1 MSREQ
6 AIVSLLAE
14 TDLCAG
20 LAPNVLVARAKQ
32 FRKMK
37 FRNGEML
44 FSRGDPAT
52 HLFLVAGGRIRLAI
66 ATEESREL
74 SFRHATVGELCGEI
88 ARLDRAP
95 RSPDSTALAFGRV
108 YVLERSACHA
118 QWTTNREVAASAVRL
133 LRGRLRETS
142 SRAKCRRFKLTEKPR
157 KPRVPLFALGDRP
170 TSRNTRIQLAPG
182 FSQSELTQRVG
193 VSSPQVNATLAGLE
207 SAGAGARTLGRLFCN
222 PEKLATIARLDDG

>member
-142 SRAKCRRFKLTEKPR
+142 SQLESTALCTRDARLARFL
-157 KPRVPLFALGDRP
+157 LFALGDRP